1 MIEIYMKKIITI
13 SFCRLMLLIGAS
25 LLPILAHAQEATILA
40 RQTQSPPAAQTVAP
54 TTSKQDAIKVNPLF
68 GIGNVSEDNYQPLTG
83 EQRWQLFLKEDF
95 TSPGAYFRALGPAL
109 GNHLSNKPT
118 EWNQGLKGYGRRV
131 ASRYGTFLVQGAV
144 RASAAALLKQ
154 DPRYIRSANKGKWSR
169 VGHAILFNFVTL
181 NNDGKKTLAI
191 ARLGGSYAGGIVSM
205 AWHPERHTWKDG
217 VRIGH
222 QQLVFGNFSNLVQ
235 EFWPEIQSIFKKR

>member
-1 MIEIYMKKIITI
+1 MKNTF
-13 SFCRLMLLIGAS
+13 SVSVCRLMLLIGAS
-25 LLPILAHAQEATILA
+25 LLPVIASAQEATVLA
-40 RQTQSPPAAQTVAP
+40 RQLPAPPPVQTITP
-54 TTSKQDAIKVNPLF
+54 PTSKPDAIKVNPLF

-83 EQRWQLFLKEDF
+83 KQRWQLFLKEDF

-109 GNHLSNKPT
+109 GNHLSNIPT
-118 EWNQGLKGYGRRV
+118 EWNQGLKGYSRRV

-144 RASAAALLKQ
+144 RASTAALLKQ
-154 DPRYIRSANKGKWSR
+154 DPRYIRSASKKAWNR

-191 ARLGGSYAGGIVSM
+191 ARIGGSYAGGIVSM

-222 QQLVFGNFSNLVQ
+222 QQVVFGNFSNLVQ
-235 EFWPEIQSIFKKR
+235 EFWPEIQGLFKKR